1 MFSRSWCWVY
11 LVPASRT
18 GYHLI
23 PVHGPSVKAYAR
35 HRLDRKRKRKNEEWE
50 ISRSEKM
57 EEEVIF

>member
-1 MFSRSWCWVY
+1 MY